1 MAERLYLIDDNNDVR
16 IMEKRPYLDEDAL
29 QQLLARIP
37 DLLAGAE
44 IDENAPRRWALVA
57 REMAVPDAMAGGST
71 MSLDHLFLDQDG
83 IPTLVEVKRISDTR
97 IRREVVGQLLDYA
110 ANAVAYWPLETLR
123 TRFEATCLASNQEPD
138 AVLGKLLQE
147 AELDEE
153 RSEEFWQ
160 RVKTNLKAGRLRLIF
175 AADEIP
181 PQLQRI
187 VEFLNEQMALAEVL
201 AVELPQFVGE
211 GWRTIVPRIVGQT
224 AEAGRTKG
232 AGTGG
237 ERYQW
242 DETSFFAALA
252 ENAPP
257 QAVAT
262 ARQILEWVRPR
273 TSRIYW
279 GTGKVEGSFVP
290 IYYDGA
296 REHRL
301 FVIRTRGSVELYVH
315 VYASKPPFNDPAL
328 LDELLQHINAIPG
341 ITMPADAFTRQNHV
355 PLEVLA
361 PAPVLAQ
368 FFETYEWYL
377 EQIRLAADRDR
388 AGR

>member
-16 IMEKRPYLDEDAL
+16 IMEKRPYLNEDAL

-37 DLLAGAE
+37 NLLAGAE
-44 IDENAPRRWALVA
+44 IDENAPRRWILVG
-57 REMAVPDAMAGGST
+57 REMAVPDALVSGSV

-110 ANAVAYWPLETLR
+110 ANAVAYWPLQTLR
-123 TRFEATCLASNQEPD
+123 SRFEATCLAENREPD
-138 AVLGKLLQE
+138 AVLSELLPEQAPGE
-147 AELDEE
+147 DGF
-153 RSEEFWQ
+153 EEFWQ

-224 AEAGRTKG
+224 AEAERTKG

-242 DETSFFAALA
+242 DETSFFATLA

-257 QAVAT
+257 EAVAT
-262 ARQILEWVRPR
+262 ARKILEWAVQH
-273 TSRIYW
+273 TNRIKW
-279 GTGKVEGSFVP
+279 GTGQGEGSFVP
-290 IYYDGA
+290 VYKHGVH
-296 REHRL
+296 EHRL
-301 FVIRTRGSVELYVH
+301 FAARTRGAVELYIRF
-315 VYASKPPFNDPAL
+315 YARRYPFDDSVLFN
-328 LDELLQHINAIPG
+328 ELIERINQIPG
-341 ITMPADAFTRQNHV
+341 VMMPPDALERQNHV
-355 PLEVLA
+355 PLSVLA
-361 PAPVLAQ
+361 PEPILAQ
-368 FFETYEWYL
+368 FLEVYEWYMD
-377 EQIRLAADRDR
+377 QAQLAYERQT